1 MELLRTTDADF
12 AAKWRGR
19 VQRNPVD
26 AGDLQ
31 IVEQILSDVE
41 HTGEEAVLRWS
52 ERFDRSSYR
61 SLDEAITV
69 PERGWLDGVTPA
81 LRSALELAADRIRD
95 FHSRQKP
102 QDFSYS
108 DAHGNRMG
116 NRWLPMRRAG
126 LYVPGGKAA
135 YPSSV
140 LMNAIPAKV
149 AGVSELVVVTP
160 PGYMKPEVKA
170 AAWLAGV
177 DRVIAVGGVQ
187 AIALLAYGAGAQLP
201 VDVIVGPGNRYVAA
215 AKRKVFGRVQIDM
228 IAGPSEILI
237 LADGSVPAPWLA
249 TDLLSQAEHDEAAVC
264 GLITTNAAYGQTVM
278 DELTRQAAAT
288 ARRTIVQT
296 AIQTHAFVVVARDRA
311 EMVTLTNE
319 YAPEH
324 LELALHEPENM
335 LAQVTEAGSV
345 FVGPW
350 TPEAVGDY
358 LAGPNHVL
366 PTSGS
371 ARFFSP
377 LGVDTFMKRSGW
389 TQWSEAGLRAHGGT
403 IMALAEAEE
412 LAAHAQS
419 VRVRVG

>member
-1 MELLRTTDADF
+1 MVLLRTTDADF
-12 AAKWRGR
+12 AAQWRAR
-19 VQRNPVD
+19 VARNPVD
-26 AGDLQ
+26 ATDLQ
-31 IVEQILSDVE
+31 IVEQILSEVE
-41 HTGEEAVLRWS
+41 REGEAAVLRWS
-52 ERFDRSSYR
+52 AHFDRSNYA
-61 SLDEAITV
+61 SLDAACAV
-69 PERGWLDGVTPA
+69 PERSWLDGVNA
-81 LRSALELAADRIRD
+81 QLRRALELAADRIRE

-108 DAHGNRMG
+108 DAHGNHMG

-187 AIALLAYGAGAQLP
+187 AIGLLAYGAGTQLP

-228 IAGPSEILI
+228 IAGPSEILV
-237 LADGSVPAPWLA
+237 LADGSVPAHWIA
-249 TDLLSQAEHDEAAVC
+249 ADLLSQAEHDEAAVC
-264 GLITTNAAYGQTVM
+264 GLVTTDAAYGEAVM
-278 DELTRQAAAT
+278 AELARRAAAT
-288 ARRTIVQT
+288 PRRTIAEAAVQR
-296 AIQTHAFVVVARDRA
+296 HAFVVLARDRA
-311 EMVTLTNE
+311 EMVALSNA

-324 LELALHEPENM
+324 LELAVQSPEE
-335 LAQVTEAGSV
+335 LLTQITEAGSV

-358 LAGPNHVL
+358 VAGPNHVL

-389 TQWSEAGLRAHGGT
+389 TQWNEAGLKAYGSA
-403 IMALAEAEE
+403 IVDLAEAEE
-412 LAAHAQS
+412 LSAHADS
-419 VRVRVG
+419 VRVRL